1 MQKGCYKNWSKMTTS
16 YPAGVICPREG
27 EKKEKREREKK
38 KSYPFFLILYQL
50 LVEQNNKGVS
60 ADIL

>member
-38 KSYPFFLILYQL
+38 KELSFLPYPLPTVGGAKQQRSF
-50 LVEQNNKGVS
+50 G
-60 ADIL
+60 